1 MLKRSLLAILS
12 AIAVLI
18 PLASAEAQRGRDDWR
33 PDSRTDWELLGKA
46 EIGTRLERDVIDV
59 GRREG
64 RFSAIGFTVLDS
76 DVRIEDLRIVY
87 VSGEVDELRVRD
99 FFKAGTRSRPIDL
112 SGRGSFIQRIEVTYR
127 APGPVRIEFYGERRR
142 EPVWAELGCKSVGF
156 LETNDMIRVG
166 RREGAFSAV
175 KLQVSDA
182 KLRLQ
187 RLRIVFGDGSSQT
200 YDVRSVIPAGAET
213 HPLDLD
219 GRRRIIERI
228 ELDYL
233 PSISLKRPS
242 RVCVLAME
250 GRRGPGGRDEW
261 GGGRDGRGGGPGGW
275 GGGPGRDGPP
285 DRRY

>member
-1 MLKRSLLAILS
+1 MSKRLLLAIAS
-12 AIAVLI
+12 AIALLI

-33 PDSRTDWELLGKA
+33 PENRTDWDFLGKA
-46 EIGTRLERDVIDV
+46 EIGTRLERDVIEV

-64 RFSAIGFTVLDS
+64 RFSAIGFTVAGS

-87 VSGEVDELRVRD
+87 VGGEVDELRVRD

-112 SGRGSFIQRIEVTYR
+112 PGRGSFIQRIEVTYR

-156 LETNDMIRVG
+156 LETNDVIRVG
-166 RREGAFSAV
+166 RREGAFSAI

-187 RLRIVFGDGSSQT
+187 RLRVVFGDGSSQT

-242 RVCVLAME
+242 RVCVLAIE
-250 GRRGPGGRDEW
+250 GRGGPGGP
-261 GGGRDGRGGGPGGW
+261 GGGW

-285 DRRY
+285 GRR